1 MAININQHFG
11 EMVRKYRRQQG
22 LSQLKLAELSTIDLS
37 SVNRIERGIA
47 NVTLRNAFKIA
58 KALHVPMYKF
68 LLVDKEARR
77 MDRRNGKE
85 KSL

>member
-1 MAININQHFG
+1 MAININRHFG
-11 EMVRKYRRQQG
+11 ELVRKYRRQQR

-58 KALHVPMYKF
+58 KALHVPVYKF
-68 LLVDKEARR
+68 FLVDKEARR
-77 MDRRNGKE
+77 LDRINSRGM
-85 KSL
+85 S

>member
-11 EMVRKYRRQQG
+11 EMVRKYRKQQR

-68 LLVDKEARR
+68 FLLDKDARR
-77 MDRRNGKE
+77 FDRKIS
-85 KSL
+85 KKMS